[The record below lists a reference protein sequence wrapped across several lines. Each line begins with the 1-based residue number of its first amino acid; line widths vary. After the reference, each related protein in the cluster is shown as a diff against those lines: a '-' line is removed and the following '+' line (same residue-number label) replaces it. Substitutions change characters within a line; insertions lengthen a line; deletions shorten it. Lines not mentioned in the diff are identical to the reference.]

1 MRGYTLAVI
10 GGQWGDEGKGKISSL
25 LAPQF
30 DAVCRFQG
38 GHNAGHTVVRNGI
51 KHALH
56 LIPAGILDSGKTC
69 ILGGGMVI
77 DPRAFVKETG
87 NLAAQG
93 YSLDRL
99 FLSDRAHLILPY
111 HQLLDEAREKVKGD
125 KKIGTT
131 LRGIGPAY
139 ETKAMREGVRA
150 GDLRS
155 KELFARKVEKLGRLL
170 IPVLEKIFG
179 MAAPDPA
186 QVAAELE
193 PMREA
198 MLPRLTDTALMVN
211 RMLDDG
217 KKVLLEGAQ
226 ATLLDVDLGTY
237 PYVTSS
243 NSSAAGIAGGLGISP
258 RRISAII
265 GVFKA
270 YCTRVGGGPFVTELD
285 DETGQTIRERGR
297 EYGTSTG
304 RPRRC
309 GWFDGVAARYAARVN
324 DFDFIA
330 VTLLDV
336 LDAFPELK
344 VAENYRLP
352 DGRELRDFPGDE
364 ETLAAAQPGYRSVA
378 GWASS
383 TRGTSDYGAL
393 PAAARAYLETLE
405 QLSGKPNGIVST
417 GPDNR
422 ETVLRR
428 ELLERI
434 GLQAV

>member
-1 MRGYTLAVI
+1 MKGYSLAVI

-38 GHNAGHTVVRNGI
+38 GHNAGHTVVKNGV

-69 ILGGGMVI
+69 ILGCGMVI
-77 DPRAFVKETG
+77 DPRAFVKETS

-93 YSLDRL
+93 YSLENL

-139 ETKAMREGVRA
+139 ETKAMREGIRA

-155 KELFARKVEKLGRLL
+155 KELFARKVEKLAGLM

-179 MAAPDPA
+179 MTAPSPA
-186 QVAAELE
+186 QVAADLE

-198 MLPRLTDTALMVN
+198 MLPRLTDTSLMVN

-258 RRISAII
+258 KRISAII

-285 DETGQTIRERGR
+285 NETGNAIRERGR

-309 GWFDGVAARYAARVN
+309 GWFDGVAARYASRVN
-324 DFDFIA
+324 DFDFTA

-336 LDAFPELK
+336 LDTFPELN
-344 VAENYRLP
+344 VAERYALP
-352 DGRELRDFPGDE
+352 DGSELSEFPSDE
-364 ETLAAAQPGYRSVA
+364 ETLAAARPRYRTIN
-378 GWASS
+378 GWESS
-383 TRGTSDYGAL
+383 TRGISDYAAL
-393 PAAARAYLETLE
+393 PHAARSYLEAIE
-405 QLSGKPNGIVST
+405 QLSGKPHGIVST

-422 ETVLRR
+422 ETVLRP
-428 ELLERI
+428 EQLERI
-434 GLQAV
+434 GLRGI